1 MKIPLSGQ
9 TPQRLGATVHDAW
22 ITANVKSSLALARE
36 TRGQD
41 IHVKTHAGE
50 VFLSG
55 LVDSH
60 RQRNQALQ
68 LARAVHGVARVDGS
82 DLAVRLSP
90 MTSSAEEAA
99 DYQAYDTQQHRPE
112 DRH

>member
-9 TPQRLGATVHDAW
+9 TSQRLGATVHDVW

-68 LARAVHGVARVDGS
+68 LARAVHGVARVDGT

-90 MTSSAEEAA
+90 MTSSAEESA
-99 DYQAYDTQQHRPE
+99 DYQAHDTQQQRME